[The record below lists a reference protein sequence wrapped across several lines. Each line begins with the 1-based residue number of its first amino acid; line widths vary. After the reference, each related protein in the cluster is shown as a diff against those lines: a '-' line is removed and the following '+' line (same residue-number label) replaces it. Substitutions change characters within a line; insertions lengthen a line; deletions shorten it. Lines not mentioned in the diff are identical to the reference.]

1 MIITCEQ
8 DYPFSVELSTK
19 SDTWLH
25 TSSDNSKKQLLLA
38 PGLQVII

>member
-1 MIITCEQ
+1 MINNCEQ
-8 DYPFSVELSTK
+8 DYPFGVELSTK
-19 SDTWLH
+19 SD